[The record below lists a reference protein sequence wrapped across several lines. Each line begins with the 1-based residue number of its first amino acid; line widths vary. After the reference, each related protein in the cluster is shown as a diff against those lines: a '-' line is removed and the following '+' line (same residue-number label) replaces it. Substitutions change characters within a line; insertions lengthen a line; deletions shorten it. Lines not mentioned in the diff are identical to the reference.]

1 MSDENCYIVTR
12 KMVQFVLIAWEAIT
26 VGVTVGK
33 VGAVASYQKCF
44 GEMIFSMKLRTNV
57 VDMLS
62 TSSLEITSESS
73 QHQTTG
79 DITERRVERPVQW
92 RGEGGEGE
100 EKHHN
105 YPLRK

>member
-1 MSDENCYIVTR
+1 MSDENCYIVTQ

-26 VGVTVGK
+26 AGVTGGK
-33 VGAVASYQKCF
+33 VGAVASNQKCF

-57 VDMLS
+57 VSMLS

-79 DITERRVERPVQW
+79 DITVRRERPQYSGGG
-92 RGEGGEGE
+92 RGREGE
-100 EKHHN
+100 TS
-105 YPLRK
+105 

>member
-1 MSDENCYIVTR
+1 MSDENCYIVTQ

-26 VGVTVGK
+26 AGVTGGK
-33 VGAVASYQKCF
+33 VGAVASNQKCF

-57 VDMLS
+57 VSMLS

-79 DITERRVERPVQW
+79 DITVRRERPQDSG
-92 RGEGGEGE
+92 GEGGRG
-100 EKHHN
+100 KHHN

>member
-1 MSDENCYIVTR
+1 MSDENCYILTR
-12 KMVQFVLIAWEAIT
+12 KMVQFVLIAWEAII
-26 VGVTVGK
+26 VGVTGGK
-33 VGAVASYQKCF
+33 EGAVASNQKCL
-44 GEMIFSMKLRTNV
+44 GKMIFSMKLRTNV

-79 DITERRVERPVQW
+79 DITERREASAVPG
-92 RGEGGEGE
+92 RGGGG
-100 EKHHN
+100 KHHN

>member
-33 VGAVASYQKCF
+33 VGAVASNQKCF
-44 GEMIFSMKLRTNV
+44 GKMIFSMKLRTNV

-79 DITERRVERPVQW
+79 DITESREASVQLW
-92 RGEGGEGE
+92 GGEGGEGE
-100 EKHHN
+100 TS
-105 YPLRK
+105 

>member
-79 DITERRVERPVQW
+79 DSTERREATVQW
-92 RGEGGEGE
+92 RGEGEGG
-100 EKHHN
+100 N
-105 YPLRK
+105 IIIILSVNN